1 MKSLFKTALFLSA
14 LAFAAALQANDLLKA
29 LDTIEKVVDG
39 TSAPSV
45 SGVVVATG
53 FASGVPSGVATTFPP
68 ASKKLY
74 ACYTSAGAVGS
85 SKLQAAWYYEQN
97 GAMAKIASSV
107 DAMAKSGSTGEF
119 HLEVPSGKW
128 PVGNYKVEL
137 SLNEKILGSAAF
149 KVEEA
154 SAASGSG
161 AVWGGASAGAT
172 SSGSS
177 WSGGSSQA
185 K

>member
-1 MKSLFKTALFLSA
+1 MKALFKTALLFSA
-14 LAFAAALQANDLLKA
+14 LAFAAALHANDLLKA

-45 SGVVVATG
+45 GGVVVATG
-53 FASGVPSGVATTFPP
+53 FANGAASGVATTFPP

-85 SKLQAAWYYEQN
+85 SKLQAIWYYERN
-97 GAMAKIASSV
+97 GSMTKIASSV
-107 DAMAKSGSTGEF
+107 DAMAKSGATGEF
-119 HLEVPSGKW
+119 HLEVPSGTW
-128 PVGNYKVEL
+128 PLGNYKVEL
-137 SLNEKILGSAAF
+137 ALNGKVLGSASF
-149 KVEEA
+149 KIEEA

-161 AVWGGASAGAT
+161 AVWGGAASGAT
-172 SSGSS
+172 GSGSS
-177 WSGGSSQA
+177 WSGGSSQS